1 MRFRQIAGASFLRRK
16 LWSAIAAA
24 LLALSGSVMAQN
36 FPSRPVKIIVGFAPG
51 GGSDIVARVLAQKLS
66 DAWGQSVVVEN
77 KTGASGI
84 IGADAV
90 AKATPDGYML
100 LVSSATSTAVAASL
114 NPNLP
119 YDVLRDFSIVTVI
132 GTTPTVLVINPAL
145 VPKSFSEFV
154 SYAKANPNSTFFG
167 GSGIGSTGHLTGE
180 LFNMSVNIKTG
191 HVPYKGEPPA
201 LTDIISGNLTFMFS
215 SLPVVLPFVRN
226 GQLRGLAVTSLQR
239 SPGAPELPTVA
250 ELGFP
255 EMESVAWNALYAPSG
270 VPKPVIARIH
280 SDVTTILQLPD
291 VRERFRQLGI
301 EVVGNTPEQATAYL
315 RAEIT
320 KWGKVIR
327 QANVRID

>member
-66 DAWGQSVVVEN
+66 AAWGQSVVVEN

-90 AKATPDGYML
+90 AKATPDGYTL

-167 GSGIGSTGHLTGE
+167 GSG
-180 LFNMSVNIKTG
+180 
-191 HVPYKGEPPA
+191 
-201 LTDIISGNLTFMFS
+201 IISGNLTFMFS